1 MCPSANRVV
10 SNYLKDVGV
19 RRYPSFDTFTKYLQ
33 RKYGKNRIDELL
45 EMIDRRG
52 QGEDVDIYP
61 LLYSSLELSIDFL
74 GFETDLHSNYL
85 QWLLSECSD
94 VALNP
99 SRVLDIGC
107 GNGVLTCFYAKHFS
121 DSEVVGV
128 DDSTEAVTC
137 AQELSRRLGL
147 TNIQFMKLNLL
158 DNSSF
163 SQIDT
168 GFDLIT
174 AIKVMGTAIQLPDF
188 HEELPL
194 RTVLR
199 DVAKSAQGESLGE
212 ICRLLHLNGTF
223 MAMDRWSGIRS
234 FAWWVCAL
242 NNAGFFVDLRASN
255 RIEYFAVGSEKTKR
269 IPVLWNKKVDAQ
281 PSQLDDA
288 LGFWLHARYSEKLSK
303 LKPLDFQH
311 DLAEM
316 AFSSINPKSFRF
328 GISGKNEMGT
338 TWMEIW
344 QAGPFLL
351 IYQFGLNEYR
361 HLEVLPSMFYNDS
374 EEHLREVCGKAPEG
388 TTVSTYDSPHLNWD

>member
-128 DDSTEAVTC
+128 DDSTEAVTT
-137 AQELSRRLGL
+137 LKTLGV
-147 TNIQFMKLNLL
+147 
-158 DNSSF
+158 DEHS
-163 SQIDT
+163 
-168 GFDLIT
+168 
-174 AIKVMGTAIQLPDF
+174 V
-188 HEELPL
+188 HE
-194 RTVLR
+194 
-199 DVAKSAQGESLGE
+199 
-212 ICRLLHLNGTF
+212 
-223 MAMDRWSGIRS
+223 
-234 FAWWVCAL
+234 
-242 NNAGFFVDLRASN
+242 
-255 RIEYFAVGSEKTKR
+255 
-269 IPVLWNKKVDAQ
+269 AQ
-281 PSQLDDA
+281 PA
-288 LGFWLHARYSEKLSK
+288 
-303 LKPLDFQH
+303 
-311 DLAEM
+311 
-316 AFSSINPKSFRF
+316 
-328 GISGKNEMGT
+328 
-338 TWMEIW
+338 
-344 QAGPFLL
+344 
-351 IYQFGLNEYR
+351 
-361 HLEVLPSMFYNDS
+361 
-374 EEHLREVCGKAPEG
+374 
-388 TTVSTYDSPHLNWD
+388 